1 MTRQVTDQLYIE
13 LEYFT
18 PEEYYVYIAEAVI
31 AVSSVG
37 SLTCDATE
45 IAGGTVVEASGSWSS
60 AASVTVSANKIIQ
73 GQSALVSAFI
83 QTVTISHIEGADLVA
98 FSNANIAIQITVIRQ
113 ANVQLTSV
121 FSAAIDAVRGIYI
134 SAQADSTAT
143 TVAVG
148 QRVRFT
154 EAAFI
159 AAFSPTMTVNAVKN
173 TFAVLDSQATMSV
186 AASKLTGVIASLSSA
201 STLVAQGGKVVN
213 ASVSLTSIATLF
225 ASRNIARGR
234 PVQLTATGTTFNS
247 SIKQYGSHS
256 LSFTNTSSQ
265 IIFTN
270 DNFEMEIPANTNF
283 LIEFWINPNGGNVSG
298 TDNLL
303 LGVGDMTSL
312 ASMNANDSWALGIT
326 NNGRLD
332 FKYATASNTFN
343 TISTSNGTLNGSSN
357 WFHFVITRYNGE
369 IFLVNNYTGGS
380 NGATSTYTGAIYQGS
395 YKKLKFRNPFS
406 SSLLL
411 DDFNFKIGFG
421 DDGGEGENVSAQ
433 AVNDPDKSVF
443 LYHFNNNLVDDT
455 AATFNQSAA
464 LASISSVTA
473 TISGP
478 QRTSAAIVS
487 QSTLVAQAT
496 KTSEINLVAFS
507 NASLTTAITRVRS
520 SDVTLV
526 SQFTQASSAG
536 KIVNVISTQSSQFTQ
551 ASTAVKTVAPV
562 ISTNAIFSELVA
574 IAKTGQGFIQADVV
588 ATMSVAAVK
597 TTNVTLAAASAFT
610 STATAVKTTNATTSL
625 SSITSLTVDNSRT
638 RNSSSSL
645 ESNAQLT
652 TNINEIVQLAASLTA
667 VTSVLAD
674 TSGIK
679 EFSVTITSQASVSST
694 ILRIRDGF
702 SSLASS
708 FTQTATTNN
717 SRLVGAAATVSSQ
730 AIVIANVGTVKTS
743 AITTTA
749 IFSELAAIAK
759 TGQGFITLDVI
770 ANQNTIAVKTAS
782 AVSSQTANSSVVANI
797 VKIVNGQLS
806 LSSTAAFT
814 ASGTIVSATSA
825 NISASATLTC
835 NVAKTVNVISIEAS
849 AGTLSAVISVTKR
862 TTISMSALAFEVA
875 VINKTTLLQANIT
888 SQATLTAKIGGT
900 FGAQISMQ
908 GFAAEVAVID
918 VIHIDAK
925 LTWMIQAENR
935 TANIQADSRIYS
947 IIEEDRTYDIV
958 NEDRSYSVTR
968 ELLEF
973 DLQGP

>member
-60 AASVTVSANKIIQ
+60 AALVTVSANKIIQ

-143 TVAVG
+143 SVVIG

-154 EAAFI
+154 EAAFT

-186 AASKLTGVIASLSSA
+186 SVIRTASASASLSSA
-201 STLVAQGGKVVN
+201 ITMSVIGGEFVRAQG
-213 ASVSLTSIATLF
+213 SFIAYSSLF
-225 ASRNIARGR
+225 ASRNIGTGR
-234 PVQLTATGTTFNS
+234 PVALTATNTSFNS

-256 LSFTNTSSQ
+256 LSLNNTTNTSQDAQ

-270 DNFEMEIPANTNF
+270 DNFNMEIPASTDF
-283 LIEFWINPNGGNVSG
+283 LIEFWFNLNGGLITG
-298 TDNLL
+298 ADRLL
-303 LGVGDMTSL
+303 LGVGDMTTL
-312 ASMNANDSWALGIT
+312 ANMNANDSWAFGIDSA
-326 NNGRLD
+326 GRLI
-332 FKYATASNTFN
+332 FKFATASNTF
-343 TISTSNGTLNGSSN
+343 TTMQSAGKTYSGTSS
-357 WFHFVITRYNGE
+357 WQHIVITRIGSTIY
-369 IFLVNNYTGGS
+369 LVNNTQPDS
-380 NGATSTYTGAIYQGS
+380 ASTTYSGAIYQGS
-395 YKKLKFRNPFS
+395 YKKLRFRNGFS
-406 SSLLL
+406 YTVSTPTTSLLI
-411 DDFNFKIGFG
+411 DEFNFKIGYSSINGGQG
-421 DDGGEGENVSAQ
+421 DTYDAQ
-433 AVNDPDKSVF
+433 AQNNPDKNVF
-443 LYHFNNNLVDDT
+443 LYHFNNDLIDDVS
-455 AATFNQSAA
+455 ATLNAQAS
-464 LASISSVTA
+464 LASQASIVA
-473 TISGP
+473 TISGT
-478 QRTSAAIVS
+478 QKAAAVLSS
-487 QSTLVAQAT
+487 QSTLTAQI
-496 KTSEINLVAFS
+496 SRIGGIDLVAFS
-507 NASLTTAITRVRS
+507 NASLTTVITRVRS

-526 SQFTQASSAG
+526 SQFTQASTAI
-536 KIVNVISTQSSQFTQ
+536 KTVDVVSTQSSQFTQ
-551 ASTAVKTVAPV
+551 ASTAVKTVAPA

-574 IAKTGQGFIQADVV
+574 IAKTGQGLIQADVV
-588 ATMSVAAVK
+588 ATMAVTAVK

-610 STATAVKTTNATTSL
+610 STASAVKSITTAASL

-652 TNINEIVQLAASLTA
+652 TNINEIVQLSASLTA
-667 VTSVLAD
+667 VTSVIAD
-674 TSGIK
+674 TGGIK
-679 EFSVTITSQASVSST
+679 EFNVTIASQASVSST
-694 ILRIRDGF
+694 ILRIKDGS

-717 SRLVGAAATVSSQ
+717 SRLVGAAVTVSAQ

-814 ASGTIVSATSA
+814 ATGTFVTTASA

-835 NVAKTVNVISIEAS
+835 QVAKTVNVISIEAS
-849 AGTLSAVISVTKR
+849 AGTLSASISVTKR

-875 VINKTTLLQANIT
+875 VINKTNLLQANIT
-888 SQATLTAKIGGT
+888 SQATLTAIIGGV
-900 FGAQISMQ
+900 FKFHSNMQ
-908 GFAAEVAVID
+908 GFAATVTVID

-925 LTWMIQAENR
+925 LTWMIPAEDRDYLIIEENR
-935 TANIQADSRIYS
+935 LYS
-947 IIEEDRTYDIV
+947 IIEEDREYT
-958 NEDRSYSVTR
+958 
-968 ELLEF
+968 
-973 DLQGP
+973 LQGP